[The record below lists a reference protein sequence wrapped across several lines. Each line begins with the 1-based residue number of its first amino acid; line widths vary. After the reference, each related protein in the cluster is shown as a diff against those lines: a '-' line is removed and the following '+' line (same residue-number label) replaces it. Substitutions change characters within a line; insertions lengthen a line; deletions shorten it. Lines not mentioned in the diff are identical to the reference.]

1 MCRVRGVTGLGSS
14 AAPMPVQG
22 PIGDTNRLVF
32 ARRPKGIGRELLLGP
47 LHPGHSARSDAES
60 GKRQISDAIP
70 SSFVRSVYYYG
81 EFMPGVSCT
90 LPYR

>member
-22 PIGDTNRLVF
+22 PIGDTNRLHGF
-32 ARRPKGIGRELLLGP
+32 ARRDWVWAILGP

-70 SSFVRSVYYYG
+70 SSFVRSVIIMG
-81 EFMPGVSCT
+81 KLCLG
-90 LPYR
+90 